1 MSSLFFWRKKKA
13 ADPAPTQI
21 SPAVL
26 AAAPDAA
33 PAAPPVAQLPARRL
47 VYALALNDPRA
58 GDPDATP
65 DATQT
70 QLLLAASQE
79 VTQLGSQGRYMPPRP
94 SLLPQLLDA
103 INDEDASLRSL
114 SRLVSQDPQLTGEML
129 RSANSPFYRVS
140 TAPIESIERAAAMLG
155 TRGMRTLI
163 STALMKPLANG
174 GRAGRFTEIVWEHS
188 QYSASAADAWAARN
202 QDSDP
207 FAAHMLALLHG
218 LGVVTVYRVLGDLYA
233 AKPDVPR
240 DAVAMATALDA
251 SATVAAGGIA
261 TNWGLSDRSR
271 QALEAQSSAAPVGE
285 FSPLARALQFGL
297 HAGALT
303 LLCKR
308 GKLTEQEAEEQINTG
323 EFQGPAAARV
333 WDRLVRAYVRP

>member
-1 MSSLFFWRKKKA
+1 MASLFFWRKKKSA
-13 ADPAPTQI
+13 EPALTPI

-26 AAAPDAA
+26 AAAPGATPA
-33 PAAPPVAQLPARRL
+33 PQVEQLPARRL

-70 QLLLAASQE
+70 QLVLAASQE
-79 VTQLGSQGRYMPPRP
+79 VTQLGTEGRYMPPRP

-103 INDEDASLRSL
+103 VNDEDASLRVL
-114 SRLVSQDPQLTGEML
+114 ARLVSQDPQLTGEML

-140 TAPIESIERAAAMLG
+140 TTPIESVERAAAMLG

-163 STALMKPLANG
+163 SSALMKPLASG

-261 TNWGLSDRSR
+261 TSWGLTERSR
-271 QALEAQSSAAPVGE
+271 EALEAQSSAHPAGE

-308 GKLTEQEAEEQINTG
+308 GKLTEQEAEDQITSS
-323 EFQGPAAARV
+323 EFRGPAASRV